1 MDLMDML
8 MDDNGK
14 GLLED
19 IFMHMDSL
27 VAIEDDSLFDS
38 VVCMLFDTRSSVRK
52 EYDPAEHAKLVA
64 EMVAEVNS
72 ELGRME

>member
-8 MDDNGK
+8 MK

-19 IFMHMDSL
+19 IFMHMDEL
-27 VAIEDDSLFDS
+27 VAIEDDSVFDS
-38 VVCMLFDTRSSVRK
+38 VMCMLFDTRSSVRK
-52 EYDPAEHAKLVA
+52 EYDPSEHAKLVA
-64 EMVAEVNS
+64 QMVAEVNS